1 MNWVLDCS
9 FSAALFLPDEFS
21 PKVRDFFANLSEND
35 KLYVPL
41 IWWYEITNV
50 LIVAER
56 KNRLN
61 YVEVVKVTLLFEQLG
76 IETDN
81 TNGVPFSKEIYRLA
95 NLKKLSAYDAG
106 YLELAIRQEATL
118 ASLDKQLLNAAV
130 NSGVVI
136 YEF

>member
-9 FSAALFLPDEFS
+9 FSAALFLPDALS
-21 PKVRDFFANLSEND
+21 PKVRDFFTNLSKND
-35 KLYVPL
+35 KLYVPS

-56 KNRLN
+56 RKRLN
-61 YVEVVKVTLLFEQLG
+61 YAEVSKVTLLFEQLG

-81 TNGVPFSKEIYRLA
+81 SNGVLFLKEIYRLA
-95 NLKKLSAYDAG
+95 NINRLSTYDAG
-106 YLELAIRQEATL
+106 YLELAIRQEASL
-118 ASLDKQLLNAAV
+118 ASLDKQLLKVAV
-130 NSGVVI
+130 NAGVLI